1 VRDARVVRS
10 HRFLRHND
18 DGWFVIALDEPALA
32 DVTAASHVRAS
43 VGQHL
48 ERRRV
53 MQALQERMKNP
64 VVVLP
69 EALQAMLALGKAAD
83 QAGVPPRTIALVHLR
98 ASQINGCSVCI
109 DMHWRQA
116 RKLDET
122 DERLFALAG
131 WRDAPYFTAAE
142 RAALALTEAAT
153 RIADRADPVPDDVWQ
168 EAARHYDERALAGLV
183 LHIAL
188 INAFN
193 RVNVTTRQI
202 AGKLP
207 R

>member
-1 VRDARVVRS
+1 
-10 HRFLRHND
+10 
-18 DGWFVIALDEPALA
+18 
-32 DVTAASHVRAS
+32 
-43 VGQHL
+43 
-48 ERRRV
+48 

-69 EALQAMLALGKAAD
+69 DALQAMLALGKAAD
-83 QAGVPPRTIALVHLR
+83 QAGVPPRTLALVHLR

-122 DERLFALAG
+122 DERLFAVAG

-153 RIADRADPVPDDVWQ
+153 RLADCTDPVPDGIWQ
-168 EAARHYDERALAGLV
+168 DAAQHYDERALAGLV
-183 LHIAL
+183 VHIAL

-193 RVNVTTRQI
+193 RINVTTRQI

>member
-1 VRDARVVRS
+1 
-10 HRFLRHND
+10 
-18 DGWFVIALDEPALA
+18 
-32 DVTAASHVRAS
+32 
-43 VGQHL
+43 
-48 ERRRV
+48 

>member
-1 VRDARVVRS
+1 
-10 HRFLRHND
+10 
-18 DGWFVIALDEPALA
+18 
-32 DVTAASHVRAS
+32 
-43 VGQHL
+43 
-48 ERRRV
+48 
-53 MQALQERMKNP
+53 MQALKERMKNP

-131 WRDAPYFTAAE
+131 WRDAPYFNAAE

-153 RIADRADPVPDDVWQ
+153 RIADRAEPVPDDIWQ
-168 EAARHYDERALAGLV
+168 EAAQHYDERALAGLV

>member
-1 VRDARVVRS
+1 
-10 HRFLRHND
+10 
-18 DGWFVIALDEPALA
+18 
-32 DVTAASHVRAS
+32 
-43 VGQHL
+43 
-48 ERRRV
+48 

-69 EALQAMLALGKAAD
+69 DALQAMLALGKAAD

-168 EAARHYDERALAGLV
+168 DAARHYDERALSGLV

-193 RVNVTTRQI
+193 RINVTTRQI